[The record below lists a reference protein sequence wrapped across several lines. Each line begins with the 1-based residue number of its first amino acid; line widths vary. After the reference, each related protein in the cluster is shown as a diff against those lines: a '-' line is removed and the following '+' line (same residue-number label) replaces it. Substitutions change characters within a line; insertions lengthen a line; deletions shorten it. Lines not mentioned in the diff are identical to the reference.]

1 MNTNIVEIKVK
12 NQSII
17 RTRPLYQWDSGQI
30 LKVIDQEIPDN
41 TEVQFGSAC
50 MQPSVSAFMAN
61 NQVKIPQA
69 AMEQPMEINAY
80 MVIVEP
86 DSETTVKEIRIPIK
100 PKPKP
105 SDYVPDEEEP
115 SIMQIIQGKANK
127 GGWTPNKY
135 LGTDAEGN
143 MVEKD
148 APSGGD
154 SGATAEQLEQI
165 EINKQNIE
173 SLYKDF
179 SGKADKATTLAGY
192 GITDGATKSDVSQLS
207 LEIANQQAQI
217 DAKQPKG
224 NYLTTET
231 DPTVPAWAKA
241 DNKPTYTADEVG
253 ARPNTWMPSASEV
266 GADTVGTAAGAV
278 SGHNTAE
285 DAHSDIRLLVAGLT
299 SRLNALADSDDE
311 TLDQMSELVA
321 YIKANRSLI
330 EQITTGKVSVTDI
343 INNLT
348 TNISD
353 KPLSAA
359 QGVVLKGLIDALQTA
374 VNSAAANLS
383 SHTGNDTVH
392 ITSAERTK
400 WNQAV
405 TDVGNLSEEIA
416 DQYAKKSAIP
426 TKVSQLEND
435 SGYITEHQ
443 DLTPYA
449 KTTDLTAHTG
459 NSDIHVTAAEKA
471 AWNGKSNFS
480 GSYNDLSDKPTI
492 PTVPSKVSAFTNDA
506 GYLTRH
512 QDISGKEDKSNKV
525 TSLSA
530 SSTDT
535 QYPSAKCVYDMIGNV
550 EALLAAL

>member
-30 LKVIDQEIPDN
+30 LKVIDQGIPDN

-50 MQPSVSAFMAN
+50 LQPSVSAFMAN

-69 AMEQPMEINAY
+69 AMEQPMEIIAY

-86 DSETTVKEIRIPIK
+86 DSETTVKEIRIPMK

-115 SIMQIIQGKANK
+115 SIMQVIQRKADK

-173 SLYKDF
+173 SLSKDF

-207 LEIANQQAQI
+207 GKIANQQTQI

-241 DNKPTYTADEVG
+241 DNKPTYTASEVG
-253 ARPNTWMPSASEV
+253 ARPSTWTPSASEV
-266 GADTVGTAAGAV
+266 GADPAGTAAGAV
-278 SGHNTAE
+278 SSHNTAE
-285 DAHSDIRLLVAGLT
+285 DAHEDIRLLVTGLT
-299 SRLNALADSDDE
+299 NRLNTLADSDDE
-311 TLDQMSELVA
+311 TLDQVSELVA
-321 YIKANRSLI
+321 YIKSNRSLI
-330 EQITTGKVSVTDI
+330 EQITTGKVSVSDI

-348 TNISD
+348 TNVAN

-359 QGVVLKGLIDALQTA
+359 QGVALKALIDDISVPTKVSQLENDSKYLTQHQDISGKANASDLTA
-374 VNSAAANLS
+374 
-383 SHTGNDTVH
+383 HTGNTTMH
-392 ITSAERTK
+392 ITAAERTK

-405 TDVGNLSEEIA
+405 TDVGTLSEEIA

-426 TKVSQLEND
+426 TKMSQLTND
-435 SGYITEHQ
+435 SGYLTKHQ
-443 DLTPYA
+443 D
-449 KTTDLTAHTG
+449 
-459 NSDIHVTAAEKA
+459 V
-471 AWNGKSNFS
+471 
-480 GSYNDLSDKPTI
+480 
-492 PTVPSKVSAFTNDA
+492 
-506 GYLTRH
+506 
-512 QDISGKEDKSNKV
+512 SGKEDKSNKV

-550 EALLAAL
+550 EVLLAAL